1 MKRYFVE
8 ITDAVEYEVEARD
21 QNEAI
26 NRAFQWWD
34 ERMPNIKVSVME
46 EVQKEKENDYEIG

>member
-26 NRAFQWWD
+26 NRALQWWD
-34 ERMPNIKVSVME
+34 ERMPNIEVSVME
-46 EVQKEKENDYEIG
+46 EDEDEIG

>member
-1 MKRYFVE
+1 MERYFIE

-26 NRAFQWWD
+26 NRTLQWWD

-46 EVQKEKENDYEIG
+46 EDEDEIG